1 MNHYSVAYMTDAFE
15 ARKNTQ
21 ASMYTLGVAG
31 VIILIFILWK
41 IPLPVIERPVVD
53 DLVEVNLNIPEE
65 ISPTFGGGGGGGGGN
80 PVQAIHPAGTAYS
93 PPQATK
99 DEVKDVP
106 EENDTKVPAVLKPDV
121 VKPTAKKIN
130 SESATVK
137 AKPKE
142 VVETPAP
149 QKPKAVLGKTVGGS
163 DNGGGAVDNYSRAGG
178 SGPGNGVGNGSG
190 NDGGSG
196 NGNGGG
202 NGPGSGPGTG
212 PKNFGTITKAI
223 SQSFDDEFNENGKVA
238 MDLVVNERGK
248 VVSAKFNQH
257 GSTTSNPKL
266 ISIAERRAFELNLG
280 SSPNGQKGT
289 VIFNLKVK
297 G

>member
-1 MNHYSVAYMTDAFE
+1 MNHSVAYMSDAFE
-15 ARKNTQ
+15 TRKNTQ
-21 ASMYTLGVAG
+21 ASMYTFGVAG
-31 VIILIFILWK
+31 LIILIFILWK
-41 IPLPVIERPVVD
+41 IPLPIIEPRVID
-53 DLVEVNLNIPEE
+53 DLVEVNLDIPDE
-65 ISPTFGGGGGGGGGN
+65 IAPTFGGGGGGGGGN
-80 PVQAIHPAGTAYS
+80 PVQAINPAGTAYS

-99 DEVKDVP
+99 DEVKDIP
-106 EENDTKVPAVLKPDV
+106 DENDTKAPAILKPDV
-121 VKPTAKKIN
+121 VKPKAQKIN
-130 SESATVK
+130 SESAVVK
-137 AKPKE
+137 SKPKE

-149 QKPKAVLGKTVGGS
+149 QHPKAVLGKTIGGS
-163 DNGGGAVDNYSRAGG
+163 NTGGGVTDNYNRAGG
-178 SGPGNGVGNGSG
+178 RGGGNGVGDGNG

-223 SQSFDDEFNENGKVA
+223 NQSFEDEFNETGKVA

-248 VVSAKFNQH
+248 VVSAIFNQR
-257 GSTTSNPKL
+257 GSNTSNPKL
-266 ISIAERRAFELNLG
+266 ISVAQRRAFELNLG

>member
-1 MNHYSVAYMTDAFE
+1 MTDAFE
-15 ARKNTQ
+15 TRKNTQ
-21 ASMYTLGVAG
+21 ASMYTLGIAG
-31 VIILIFILWK
+31 VILLLFILWK
-41 IPLPVIERPVVD
+41 IPLPVIEHPLID
-53 DLVEVNLNIPEE
+53 DLVEVDLNIPEE
-65 ISPTFGGGGGGGGGN
+65 IAPTFRGGGGGGGGN
-80 PVQAIHPAGTAYS
+80 PVQAIKPAGTAYS

-99 DEVKDVP
+99 DEVKDIP
-106 EENDTKVPAVLKPDV
+106 EDNDTKAPAVLKPDV

-130 SESATVK
+130 AESATVK

-149 QKPKAVLGKTVGGS
+149 QKPKAVLGKTLGGS
-163 DNGGGAVDNYSRAGG
+163 NTGGGVTDNYNRAGG
-178 SGPGNGVGNGSG
+178 RG
-190 NDGGSG
+190 GGSG
-196 NGNGGG
+196 VGDGNGNNGGTVNGNGGG
-202 NGPGSGPGTG
+202 NGTGTGPGTG

-223 SQSFDDEFNENGKVA
+223 NQSFEDEFNETGKVA

-248 VVSAKFNQH
+248 VVSATFNQH

-266 ISIAERRAFELNLG
+266 IGIAQRRAFELNLG
-280 SSPNGQKGT
+280 STPNGQKGT